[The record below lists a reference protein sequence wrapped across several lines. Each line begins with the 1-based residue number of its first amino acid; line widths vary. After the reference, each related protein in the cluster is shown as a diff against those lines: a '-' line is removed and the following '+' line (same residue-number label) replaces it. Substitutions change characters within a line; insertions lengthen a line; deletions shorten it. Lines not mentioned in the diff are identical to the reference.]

1 MKMKLLP
8 VLLALFIYNQEAKCQ
23 KLTYDVILFGKKIG
37 YTTVERFVKSEGE
50 VEYKLLNS
58 SEANVLFTKKTSYM
72 NFDVHYKNGIMQ
84 SSYAKNVKDGV
95 TEIVTVAL
103 KETKYLIEKGE
114 EKLQYT
120 KPINFSSILL
130 YFNEPINQS
139 NIFSERIGDFCRF
152 VKTGEHKYECKLANG
167 VNNIYTYSNGIL
179 AELEMN
185 KGASVF
191 LKLVK

>member
-1 MKMKLLP
+1 MKHLT
-8 VLLALFIYNQEAKCQ
+8 LFWAFFFISWHAQSQ
-23 KLTYDVILFGKKIG
+23 KLTYDVIFFGKKIG
-37 YTTVERFVKSEGE
+37 YTTVERFVKPEGE
-50 VEYKLLNS
+50 VDYKLVNS

-72 NFDVHYKNGIMQ
+72 NFDVHYKNGMMQ

-95 TEIVTVAL
+95 TEIVTVVW

-114 EKLQYT
+114 GKLQYT

-139 NIFSERIGDFCRF
+139 SIFSERIGDFCKF

-179 AELEMN
+179 SELEMN